1 MGDHDL
7 RTAVERELDWDPSI
21 NATGI
26 GVAVNDGV
34 VTLSGHVASY
44 PEKREAE
51 RIAARVREVRAV
63 AGELDVRLPELRQRT
78 DEDIARAAAETLAW
92 NTLVPHDKIKIW
104 VDNGRVT
111 LEGIVDWQYQRAAAD
126 AAIRVLTGVT
136 DVNNHI
142 FVTPAVNRELVSTEI
157 ESALLRNAAVDAQ
170 RIRVETAGDR
180 VMLSGKVASAAERE
194 EAENAAWGCPGVC
207 RVENYITVDPLVAM
221 IAR

>member
-1 MGDHDL
+1 MSDHDL
-7 RTAVERELDWDPSI
+7 RRAVERELDWDPSI
-21 NATGI
+21 NATSI

-51 RIAARVREVRAV
+51 RIAARVRGVRAV

-78 DEDIARAAAETLAW
+78 DEDIARAAAETLVW

-111 LEGIVDWQYQRAAAD
+111 LEGKVDWHYQRTAAE
-126 AAIRVLTGVT
+126 AAVRVLTGVT

-142 FVTPAVNRELVSTEI
+142 SVTPAVNRELVSAEI

-170 RIRVETAGDR
+170 QIRVETAGDR
-180 VMLSGKVASAAERE
+180 VMLSGKVASADERE
-194 EAENAAWGCPGVC
+194 EAENAAWGCPGVHQ
-207 RVENYITVDPLVAM
+207 VQNYITVDPVVAM
-221 IAR
+221 VAK

>member
-1 MGDHDL
+1 MSDHDL

-34 VTLSGHVASY
+34 VMLSGHVASY

-51 RIAARVREVRAV
+51 RIAARVRGVRAV
-63 AGELDVRLPELRQRT
+63 AGELDVRVAELRQRT

-92 NTLVPHDKIKIW
+92 NTLVPQDKIKIW

-111 LEGIVDWQYQRAAAD
+111 LEGKVDWQYQRAAAE
-126 AAIRVLTGVT
+126 AAVRVLTGVS

-142 FVTPAVNRELVSTEI
+142 FVTPSANRELVSAEI

-180 VMLSGKVASAAERE
+180 VMLRGKVASAA
-194 EAENAAWGCPGVC
+194 
-207 RVENYITVDPLVAM
+207 
-221 IAR
+221 

>member
-1 MGDHDL
+1 MSDHDL
-7 RTAVERELDWDPSI
+7 RTAVERELDWDPVI
-21 NATGI
+21 NAIGI

-51 RIAARVREVRAV
+51 RIAARVRGVRAV
-63 AGELDVRLPELRQRT
+63 AGELDVRLTDLRQRT

-104 VDNGRVT
+104 VDHGRIT
-111 LEGIVDWQYQRAAAD
+111 LEGKVDWHYQRAASE
-126 AAIRVLTGVT
+126 AAVRVLTGVT

-142 FVTPAVNRELVSTEI
+142 FVTPAVSHEVVTAEI
-157 ESALLRNAAVDAQ
+157 ESALLRNASVGAR
-170 RIRVETAGDR
+170 RIRVETANDR

-194 EAENAAWGCPGVC
+194 EAENAAWGCPGVR
-207 RVENYITVDPLVAM
+207 RVENYIAIDPLFAM
-221 IAR
+221 IAK